1 MMLSAAVPSDAKD
14 RVSDEDRRKSDY
26 IFMEA
31 LRRNAIGQED
41 SHYELLDYA
50 NSLNRADT
58 DIASTLGYYKI
69 VLSNNDSTMFATGYR
84 MLGSHFDEKPDDFYG
99 SYLYGTVNDRLGFRK
114 EARRV
119 WATLDSIYPD
129 KVEIAFKY
137 AEALSVSPDS
147 SDRAKA
153 IDVYSRIERA
163 EGKNLQV
170 SSRKIRVYFASRDTS
185 AIIDELHQLLYSSPT
200 SAEYNVFAGDV
211 YSLFADSDSALH
223 YYSRACEVDSTSGLA
238 YYSMANYYK
247 NMGDSVAYDREVFRA
262 LKQDNLDLESK
273 LKLLTSYIKE
283 LYDDPEQQSRI
294 QDLFA
299 VLIEQHPHEVDIHDL
314 YCSYLVAI
322 KDYSGAAEQQGYALD
337 IDPSREERWRALV
350 SLYMQADDYSRAV
363 EEGKEGIHYHPE
375 SPMLYL
381 ITATAHNQMKQHET
395 AIRYLERSMELTDS
409 ADNGI
414 RSQILCTIGDTY
426 YMIEKKDSAFHYYDK
441 AIAIDPGNLLALN
454 NCAYYLACEGR
465 DLDRAE
471 RMSAITVREQPENA
485 TSLDTYAWVLFKK
498 ADYVLAKQYIDAAV
512 NYSEAP
518 SAEIYH
524 HAGDIYFMSGE
535 PDRALEFWEL
545 AIELDPDNELLQRKV
560 KHKTYFYK

>member
-1 MMLSAAVPSDAKD
+1 MMLSAAVPSEAKD

-26 IFMEA
+26 VFMEA
-31 LRRNAIGQED
+31 VRRNAIGQED
-41 SHYELLDYA
+41 AHYELLDYA
-50 NSLNRADT
+50 NILNRADT

-84 MLGSHFDEKPDDFYG
+84 MLGSHFDAKPDDFYG
-99 SYLYGTVNDRLGFRK
+99 SYLYGNVNDRLGFRK
-114 EARRV
+114 EAWRV

-170 SSRKIRVYFASRDTS
+170 SSRKIRIYFASRDTS

-283 LYDDPEQQSRI
+283 LYDDPEQQPRI

-363 EEGKEGIHYHPE
+363 EEGDEGIHYHPE

-409 ADNGI
+409 ADSGM

-485 TSLDTYAWVLFKK
+485 TSLDTYAWVFFKK
-498 ADYVLAKQYIDAAV
+498 ADYVLGKQYIDAAI